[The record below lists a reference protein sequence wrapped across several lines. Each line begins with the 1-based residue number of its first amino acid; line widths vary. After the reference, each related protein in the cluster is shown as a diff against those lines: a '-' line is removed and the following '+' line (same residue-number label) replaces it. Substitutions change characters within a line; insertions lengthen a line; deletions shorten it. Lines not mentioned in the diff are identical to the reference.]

1 MPVTLDRLQF
11 APPPPPGMLRA
22 LALAV
27 LAHLLLMAAL
37 TWGINWNS
45 DPVTLSAEA
54 ELWSRVPQEAA
65 PALVEPP
72 TPVPVPPPVPAPVPV
87 PVPPPPAPPVE
98 VIKPPAPPEPSAA
111 ARDAEIALEREKE
124 KEKEKAKERL
134 AAEKRQQLALEKKR
148 EEEKE
153 RERELAA
160 KKKREAT
167 QAQAQALEAR
177 RKQDEVR
184 KKQEL
189 AKAKAAEEKK
199 LEARKEEAEKNAK
212 VAEEAK
218 RIENQRVAN
227 LERIKGLAG
236 APGAPTATG
245 NALRSSGP
253 SSSYAGRIVARVKP
267 NIVFGEDITGNPK
280 AEVEVK
286 TAPDGTIVGQR
297 IVKSSGLASWDEA
310 VLKALIKTQVLPR
323 DTDGRVPPSLII
335 EFRPKD

>member
-1 MPVTLDRLQF
+1 
-11 APPPPPGMLRA
+11 MLRA
-22 LALAV
+22 LALAI

-37 TWGINWNS
+37 TWGISWNS

-72 TPVPVPPPVPAPVPV
+72 TPVPVPVPV
-87 PVPPPPAPPVE
+87 PVPPPPTPPVE
-98 VIKPPAPPEPSAA
+98 AVKPPAPPEPSAI

-124 KEKEKAKERL
+124 KEKEKERL
-134 AAEKRQQLALEKKR
+134 AAEKRKQLALEQKR

-160 KKKREAT
+160 KKKRET
-167 QAQAQALEAR
+167 AQELEAR
-177 RKQDEVR
+177 RKQDEVH

-199 LEARKEEAEKNAK
+199 LEARKEEAAK
-212 VAEEAK
+212 KLKLTEEAK

-227 LERIKGLAG
+227 LERMKGLAG
-236 APGAPTATG
+236 ATGAPTATG
-245 NALRSSGP
+245 SAQHSSGP

-267 NIVFGEDITGNPK
+267 NIVFGEEIAGNPK

-297 IVKSSGLASWDEA
+297 IVKSSGVASWDEA

-323 DTDGRVPPSLII
+323 DTDGRVPPSLFID
-335 EFRPKD
+335 FRPKD